1 MILRRICQLMLTRI
15 THQVSCAFD
24 SNIFKIQKHV
34 SDAFWKES
42 NEQER
47 GSKPAITYLRV
58 KVVWNIL
65 FNYKLI
71 GGIY

>member
-1 MILRRICQLMLTRI
+1 MILGRICQLMLTRI

-42 NEQER
+42 NEQENEQER
-47 GSKPAITYLRV
+47 G
-58 KVVWNIL
+58 
-65 FNYKLI
+65 
-71 GGIY
+71 